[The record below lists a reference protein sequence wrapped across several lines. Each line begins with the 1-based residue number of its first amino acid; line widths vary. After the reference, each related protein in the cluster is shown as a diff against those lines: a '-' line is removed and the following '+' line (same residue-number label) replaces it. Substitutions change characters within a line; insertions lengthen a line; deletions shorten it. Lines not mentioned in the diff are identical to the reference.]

1 MVQWLGALA
10 DLLEVLSSIPSSHI
24 AVHNLMP
31 SSGLWAHMQTDKAPE
46 KTNPPP
52 KTKQQQNHQK
62 NRKKLLETITK
73 NFEVLFFYLFFEI
86 RSPKV

>member
-1 MVQWLGALA
+1 MAPWLGALA

-52 KTKQQQNHQK
+52 TKQNNNNKTIKK

-73 NFEVLFFYLFFEI
+73 ELKFYFSIYFL
-86 RSPKV
+86 R